1 MFQKTYVKTS
11 ETGKN
16 YQRNL
21 YTRTE
26 RDLRITRFEETHVKT
41 SDTGQENYQ
50 RNLHTRADT
59 VCIIGT
65 VSDNTG
71 NDN

>member
-21 YTRTE
+21 YTRTK
-26 RDLRITRFEETHVKT
+26 ISGSTRFEETHVKT
-41 SDTGQENYQ
+41 SDTGKENYQ
-50 RNLHTRADT
+50 RNLYTRADT
-59 VCIIGT
+59 VGINGT
-65 VSDNTG
+65 VSDNAG
-71 NDN
+71 KDN